1 MNFRLV
7 PMRSDRPARYQ
18 KNRKPCDRSD
28 RTPSSCGK
36 DASFAYQLTFVVR
49 KSDLPSRVS

>member
-1 MNFRLV
+1 
-7 PMRSDRPARYQ
+7 MRSDRPARYQ

-36 DASFAYQLTFVVR
+36 DAFFAYQLTFVVR